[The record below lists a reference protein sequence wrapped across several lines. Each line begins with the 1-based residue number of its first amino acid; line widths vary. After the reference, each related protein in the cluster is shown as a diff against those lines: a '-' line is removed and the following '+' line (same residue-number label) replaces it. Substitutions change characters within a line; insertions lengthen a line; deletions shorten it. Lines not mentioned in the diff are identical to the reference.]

1 MSWKQHSNRESFLEN
16 NVKDLCL
23 NKNVLDFCCGT
34 GMNGIDALKW
44 GASHVT
50 FTDVRP
56 KTFED
61 YILDEENSEILNENN
76 HEWKYANADDIK
88 SCYKK
93 IDLENL
99 DIIIYHGHFYH
110 ARNHRDIIK
119 MFADS
124 SAEYIVFETK
134 GHLSKHAY
142 IDWHIEDTADIWN
155 IAGDSDKELVG
166 APSSGACWL
175 FFDFYGFKAI
185 SNQSQIWGRHGQVQS
200 EDMLTQIRTLY
211 KRK

>member
-1 MSWKQHSNRESFLEN
+1 MSWIQHSNREEFLERN
-16 NVKDLCL
+16 LKDLCPG
-23 NKNVLDFCCGT
+23 KRVLDFCCGT
-34 GMNGIDALKW
+34 GMNGVDALRW
-44 GASHVT
+44 DASHVT

-61 YILDEENSEILNENN
+61 YILDEENSKILNENN
-76 HEWKYANADDIK
+76 HVWKYANADDIK

-93 IDLENL
+93 IDLDNI

-134 GHLSKHAY
+134 GPLSEHAY
-142 IDWHIEDTADIWN
+142 IDWHTEETSNIWN
-155 IAGDSDKELVG
+155 IAGDHDQELVG
-166 APSSGACWL
+166 AASTGACFL
-175 FFDFYGFKAI
+175 FFDFYGFKSIA
-185 SNQSQIWGRHGQVQS
+185 SSKQDWRHVHQSLDDVPQ
-200 EDMLTQIRTLY
+200 TQIRNVY